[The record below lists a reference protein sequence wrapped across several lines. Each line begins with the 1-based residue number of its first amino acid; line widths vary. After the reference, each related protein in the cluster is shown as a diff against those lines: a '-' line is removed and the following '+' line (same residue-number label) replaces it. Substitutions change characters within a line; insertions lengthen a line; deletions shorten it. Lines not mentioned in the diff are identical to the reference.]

1 LKEIAV
7 MTAHDPTP
15 AAARRARPP
24 LRLAAALLALTVAA
38 GAAARLLEAPASPA
52 PPVDLP
58 RTFRATAGGPVHF
71 SGALE
76 GTAVLAGQDG
86 LVRME
91 LLIGAG
97 ERAAAGAPV
106 RVPTDLVV
114 VLDRSGSMMGD
125 KIVHARSAVRAL
137 VESLG
142 AADRFALVAYSDSA
156 FPVIPLSAP
165 GAGREGWLPAIEAIA
180 PIGGTNLSSG
190 LDLALA
196 MVDGARAEGR
206 SPRVVLISDGLANQ
220 GDATREGLLARATRA
235 ARGEYALSTVGV
247 GADFDEGLMA
257 ALADAGT
264 GNFHFLASADG
275 LGAILAAEFA
285 TARETVARG
294 VRVTIEPGDGVS
306 VLDAAGYPLSHAGGL
321 VTFQPGS
328 LFAGQE
334 RRIWVTLQVPRGAS
348 GVIPLGAFA
357 VDYRAGGVRHRLAF
371 AETPRV
377 AAVADERRYVESLD
391 RGSWERSVIVHQ
403 YNTLRQSVATAV
415 KEGREKDAVAEI
427 QKYRDDVA
435 KLNAQVASPEVSRQ
449 LDEAAK
455 LEARVQDAASGAAPM
470 SPVEV
475 KQLRALGEAAG
486 RPGSRK

>member
-1 LKEIAV
+1 
-7 MTAHDPTP
+7 MTALDPTR
-15 AAARRARPP
+15 AGARRARSP
-24 LRLAAALLALTVAA
+24 LRLAAVLLALTVAA
-38 GAAARLLEAPASPA
+38 GAAARLLETPAST
-52 PPVDLP
+52 PPPPPPPDLA
-58 RTFRATAGGPVHF
+58 RTFRAPAAGPVHF
-71 SGALE
+71 AGALE

-91 LLIGAG
+91 LAIGA
-97 ERAAAGAPV
+97 EDRAAAGAPV

-125 KIVHARSAVRAL
+125 KIVHARAAVRAL
-137 VESLG
+137 VEALG
-142 AADRFALVAYSDSA
+142 ASDRFALVAYSDGA
-156 FPVIPLSAP
+156 VPVIPLSAA
-165 GAGREGWLPAIEAIA
+165 GAGRQHWLAAVESILPT
-180 PIGGTNLSSG
+180 GGTNLSSG

-220 GDATREGLLARATRA
+220 GDPSREGLVARALRA

-264 GNFHFLASADG
+264 GNFHFLASAEG

-285 TARETVARG
+285 TARETVASG
-294 VRVTIEPGDGVS
+294 LRVTIEPAAGVS
-306 VLDAAGYPLSHAGGL
+306 VVDAAGYPLSHAGSL

-334 RRIWVTLQVPRGAS
+334 RRIWVTLQVPRSAS
-348 GVIPLGAFA
+348 GVVPLGAFS
-357 VDYRAGGVRHRLAF
+357 VDYAAGGERHRLAF

-377 AAVADERRYVESLD
+377 SAVADEGHYVASLD
-391 RGSWERSVIVHQ
+391 RESWERSVVVHQ
-403 YNTLRQSVATAV
+403 YNALRRSVATAV
-415 KEGREKDAVAEI
+415 KEGREKDAVAEV
-427 QKYRDDVA
+427 QRYRDDVA
-435 KLNAQVASPEVSRQ
+435 KRNERVASPAVAAQ
-449 LDEAAK
+449 LEEAAK
-455 LEARVQDAASGAAPM
+455 LELRLQDAASGVAPM
-470 SPVEV
+470 PPMET
-475 KQLRALGEAAG
+475 KKLRALGYVEG

>member
-1 LKEIAV
+1 
-7 MTAHDPTP
+7 MTASDPTR
-15 AAARRARPP
+15 AGARRARPS
-24 LRLAAALLALTVAA
+24 LRLAAVLLALTVAA
-38 GAAARLLEAPASPA
+38 GAAARLAEPPASEPPA
-52 PPVDLP
+52 TDLP
-58 RTFRATAGGPVHF
+58 RVFRASAAGPVRF

-91 LLIGAG
+91 LAIGAG
-97 ERAAAGAPV
+97 ERAVAGAPV

-125 KIVHARSAVRAL
+125 KIVHARAAVRAL
-137 VESLG
+137 VEALG
-142 AADRFALVAYSDSA
+142 AADRFALVAYADGA
-156 FPVIPLSAP
+156 APVIPLSFP
-165 GAGREGWLPAIEAIA
+165 GDGRAHWLAAVEAIA
-180 PIGGTNLSSG
+180 PDGGTNLSSG

-196 MVDGARAEGR
+196 MVDQARAAGR

-220 GDATREGLLARATRA
+220 GDASREGLVARAGRA

-264 GNFHFLASADG
+264 GNFHFLASAAG
-275 LGAILAAEFA
+275 LGEILAAEFA
-285 TARETVARG
+285 TARETVASG
-294 VRVTIEPGDGVS
+294 LRVTIEPADGVS
-306 VLDAAGYPLSHAGGL
+306 VVDASGYPLAHAGGR

-334 RRIWVTLQVPRGAS
+334 RRIWVTLRVPPDAR

-357 VDYRAGGVRHRLAF
+357 VDFAAGGDRHRLAF
-371 AETPRV
+371 VDTPRV
-377 AAVADERRYVESLD
+377 SAVADEAGYVAGLD
-391 RGSWERSVIVHQ
+391 RESWERSVIVHQ
-403 YNTLRQSVATAV
+403 YNTLRRSVATAV

-427 QKYRDDVA
+427 QRYRDAVA
-435 KLNAQVASPEVSRQ
+435 KRNERVASPAVAAQ
-449 LDEAAK
+449 LEEAAK
-455 LEARVQDAASGAAPM
+455 LEARMQDAASGVAPA
-470 SPVEV
+470 SPAEV
-475 KQLRALGEAAG
+475 KQLHAQGVAEG